1 MSQTLLADFF
11 QTHGGIVRTRQLQA
25 AGFSHYQL
33 NPFIQQGTV
42 LKVKRGLYKWQTADQ
57 TELPEV
63 ASIVPDGVFCLLT
76 AGAHYDLTTF
86 SASAYHI
93 AIPRKAKVI
102 LPDYP
107 PIKLY
112 YWNETAYQ
120 LGRTTVLLN
129 GTVLPIYDKEKTVC
143 DFLRQRHKLGLD
155 LAKEVL
161 TNYLRRPERQIA
173 RLVDYA
179 NQLGLGQYID
189 TTLHMLL

>member
-1 MSQTLLADFF
+1 MNQTLLADFF
-11 QTHGGIVRTRQLQA
+11 QTHGGIVRTQQLQA
-25 AGFSHYQL
+25 VGFSHYHL
-33 NPFIQQGTV
+33 NPLIQQGQI

-57 TELPEV
+57 SELPEV
-63 ASIVPDGVFCLLT
+63 AGIVPDGVFCLLT
-76 AGAHYDLTTF
+76 AGAQYDLTTF
-86 SASAYHI
+86 SASAYHV

-102 LPDYP
+102 LPEYP

-120 LGRTTVLLN
+120 LGRTTVSLN

-161 TNYLRRPERQIA
+161 TNYLRRPDRQIA

-189 TTLHMLL
+189 TTLHVLL

>member
-1 MSQTLLADFF
+1 MNQTLLADFF
-11 QTHGGIVRTRQLQA
+11 QTHGGIVRTQQLQA
-25 AGFSHYQL
+25 GGFSHYQL
-33 NPFIQQGTV
+33 NPLIQQGQV
-42 LKVKRGLYKWQTADQ
+42 LKVKRGLYKWHTADQ

-63 ASIVPDGVFCLLT
+63 AGIVPGGVFCLLT

-86 SASAYHI
+86 IASAYCV

-120 LGRTTVLLN
+120 LGRTTVILD

-143 DFLRQRHKLGLD
+143 DFQRQRHKLGLD

-161 TNYLRRPERQIA
+161 MTYLRRPDRQVA
-173 RLVDYA
+173 RLVEYA
-179 NQLGLGQYID
+179 GQLGLGQYMD
-189 TTLHMLL
+189 TTLNVLL